1 MTRSLWLSVRVA
13 GWMGFL
19 VGSAT
24 LAAASPPEANSEAAQ
39 QAVAEAL
46 NYEALGQNHERARL
60 LHEAAELS
68 DIAEVQWAR
77 GYVQYK
83 DRWLRPDEVAEQSRT
98 DTLLEE
104 YRARRKLADDTA
116 TSQWE
121 LANWCREQKLLEQQR
136 AHLER
141 VMQLEPNHPQARQAA
156 GYQKIDRSWIHIS
169 ELAEHREAMRK
180 QRDAFEKWR
189 PQFDD
194 LARRLRSK
202 SATSRAQAEHELAA
216 IVDPDCIPALEAVFC
231 TKYEPLAVKG
241 IERLEH
247 IDHLRSTLALARQ
260 AIYSPWP
267 SVREQAAIA
276 LRSCPRD
283 QYVPQ
288 WLATLGTRI
297 EASVTITPLSEK
309 LAVERKQFT
318 TETQFAY
325 QQFTWDATRTVVV
338 HKRRMGPGIAQASA
352 RYEPERADRHMFQRL
367 AVINMQREEL
377 NDRLLQALTI
387 ATEASPG
394 DTPQAWWKWWQTE
407 NELHVASKEYESEY
421 YHEYA
426 GATQYY
432 HIDFSQPSCFPSGT
446 PVWTLEGRQSID
458 KIRPGD
464 LVLARDVETGEV
476 AYKAVLQTTVRPPAK
491 MVCIE
496 AGNDIK
502 LTATGGHRMWVSGE
516 GWVRARQLKSGQ
528 PLHTLN
534 GAVLVSHVRECPD
547 AEAYNLVVADFHT
560 YFVGDAQILCQ
571 DHVMPRPTNVV
582 VPGLAAP

>member
-1 MTRSLWLSVRVA
+1 MTRSLWLSVRAA

-24 LAAASPPEANSEAAQ
+24 LAAASPPEAKSEAAQ

-83 DRWLRPDEVAEQSRT
+83 DRWLRPDEIVEQSRT

-116 TSQWE
+116 DSQWE
-121 LANWCREQKLLEQQR
+121 LANWCREQKLPEQQR

-141 VMQLEPNHPQARQAA
+141 VLQLEPNHPQARQAA

-180 QRDAFEKWR
+180 QREAFEKWR
-189 PQFDD
+189 PQLDD

-241 IERLEH
+241 IERLER

-267 SVREQAAIA
+267 SVREQAATA

-288 WLATLGTRI
+288 WLAALGTRI
-297 EASVTITPLSEK
+297 EASVTITPLSER

-325 QQFTWDATRTVVV
+325 QQLTWDGWRTVGTTRTGVRPRPIVGV
-338 HKRRMGPGIAQASA
+338 IQFDTPK
-352 RYEPERADRHMFQRL
+352 ADLYTFRRL
-367 AVINMQREEL
+367 ATINLQREEL
-377 NDRLLQALTI
+377 NDRLLQALTV

-394 DTPQAWWKWWQTE
+394 DSPQAWWEWWQTE
-407 NELHVASKEYESEY
+407 NELHAGEKGYEWQY
-421 YHEYA
+421 CQGYA
-426 GATQYY
+426 GGTAYVR
-432 HIDFSQPSCFPSGT
+432 SCFPAGT
-446 PVWTLEGRQSID
+446 PVWTIEGRKAID
-458 KIRPGD
+458 KIVPGD
-464 LVLARDVETGEV
+464 LVLARDVESGEL

-496 AGNDIK
+496 AGDDIK

-528 PLHTLN
+528 PLHTLD
-534 GAVLVSHVRECPD
+534 GAVLVSHVRECAD

-560 YFVGDAQILCQ
+560 YFVGDAKILCQ
-571 DHVMPRPTNVV
+571 DHIMPRPTNVV

>member
-1 MTRSLWLSVRVA
+1 MTHSLWLSVKVA
-13 GWMGFL
+13 GWIGLL

-24 LAAASPPEANSEAAQ
+24 LAAEPPETHSAAAQ

-46 NYEALGQNHERARL
+46 NYEALGRNDERARL
-60 LHEAAELS
+60 LHEAAALS
-68 DIAEVQWAR
+68 DSAQVQWAR
-77 GYVQYK
+77 GYVQQAG
-83 DRWLRPDEVAEQSRT
+83 RWLRPDEIAEQARK

-116 TSQWE
+116 SSQWE
-121 LANWCREQKLLEQQR
+121 LATWCREQNLPEQQR

-141 VMQLEPNHPQARQAA
+141 VLQLEPNHPQARQAA
-156 GYQKIDRSWIHIS
+156 GYQKIDRSWIHTS
-169 ELAEHREAMRK
+169 ELAAHREAMLK
-180 QRDAFEKWR
+180 QREAFEKWR

-194 LARRLRSK
+194 LARRLRSQ
-202 SATSRAQAEHELAA
+202 SATARAQGEKDLVA
-216 IVDPDCIPALEAVFC
+216 VTDPDCIPALEALFC
-231 TKYEPLAVKG
+231 GKQELLALKG
-241 IERLEH
+241 IECLQR

-267 SVREQAAIA
+267 SVREQAATV
-276 LRSCPRD
+276 LQSRPRD

-288 WLATLGTRI
+288 WLAALGTRI
-297 EASVTITPLSEK
+297 DASVTITPITGR
-309 LAVERKQFT
+309 LAVERKHFT

-325 QQFTWDATRTVVV
+325 QQFTWDVTREVIVSPT
-338 HKRRMGPGIAQASA
+338 RRGPFRLENILRFDA
-352 RYEPERADRHMFQRL
+352 RDADLFMFRWL
-367 AVINMQREEL
+367 AVINLQREEL
-377 NDRLLQALTI
+377 NDRLLQALTL

-394 DTPQAWWKWWQTE
+394 DSPQAWWKWWQSE
-407 NELHVASKEYESEY
+407 NELHAAEKGYEWQYRHEFNASAPYHPIEYV
-421 YHEYA
+421 
-426 GATQYY
+426 
-432 HIDFSQPSCFPSGT
+432 PSCFPAGT
-446 PVWTLEGRQSID
+446 PVWTLEGRRAIE

-464 LVLARDVETGEV
+464 LVLARDVESGEL
-476 AYKAVLQTTVRPPAK
+476 AYKAVLHTTVRPPAK

-496 AGNDIK
+496 AGDDIR

-534 GAVLVSHVRECPD
+534 GVVLVSHVRECPE

-560 YFVGDAQILCQ
+560 YFVGDAKILCQ
-571 DHVMPRPTNVV
+571 DNLMPRPTNVV